1 MITDFS
7 IKFNEIIINL
17 YFHNIYNY
25 LKLINNLN
33 NKKYNYYK

>member
-25 LKLINNLN
+25 LKKLIN
-33 NKKYNYYK
+33 KYINIFK